1 MGIGSKVFEA
11 QYAAL
16 AEARARLRIGR
27 DIVERC
33 LCGSFQ
39 SVQTDTEEGQYSAL
53 VASVKMNVADWPGKG
68 KPEGVKVEFARAG
81 SDIWKQCRVASAS
94 ETDGIYSLTLEA
106 EYA

>member
-39 SVQTDTEEGQYSAL
+39 SVLTDTEEG
-53 VASVKMNVADWPGKG
+53 
-68 KPEGVKVEFARAG
+68 
-81 SDIWKQCRVASAS
+81 
-94 ETDGIYSLTLEA
+94 
-106 EYA
+106 